1 MLIRLNTAI
10 ASRHDRTE
18 IMHAR
23 MILAWLSSILGYS
36 LCVILTLD
44 AADLRLGEAPKG
56 PLSPREEQATFRL
69 PKGFEIDLVA
79 AEPDVIDPVAMA
91 FDEEGRIF
99 VAEMRGY
106 PNGGVATGHITSGRI
121 KMLEDRDGDGVYE
134 TSRVYAEGLRF
145 PTGVLPWHGGLLVAN
160 APDILYFED
169 TDGDGKADRQRV
181 LYTGFN
187 LANIQQIVNS
197 LQWGLDN
204 WVYGV
209 AGSDGGTI
217 RSPEKP
223 DMPPLTLRARG
234 IRFHPETPGSLEA
247 TSGGGQYGLA
257 ADDWQHWFT
266 ATNSQHLRHIV
277 LPDHYLRRNP
287 ALAVSAVTLDIPDHG
302 AACKVHRIS
311 PFEAW
316 RIERTTRR
324 REGKGGFD
332 PRKFAATEL
341 VPGGYIT
348 SACSPVVYAADA
360 FPEEYR
366 GNVFV
371 CDPANNLI
379 HRDVL
384 VENGATFVAKR
395 AGDEQNCE
403 FLASTDNWFRPVHL
417 TLGPDG
423 ALYVLDFYREV
434 IETPLSLPDDI
445 KKKLNL
451 ESRGRGRIWRIRVA
465 DQTKH
470 RPSLR
475 QATTQ
480 SLVEH
485 INDGNLWWRLTAQ
498 RLLIERQDKSAV
510 RWLRDYAHSSKSAP
524 GRAHA
529 LWTLHGLKALTEED
543 IEQALKDPVPGVREQ
558 ALRLAE
564 ERLSDSAKL
573 RAAVSALAGDASPR
587 VRFQLAFTLGASDS
601 SETVSALA
609 RVARQDAG
617 DRWTQT
623 AVLSSIHGSGISLL
637 ETLIQDQEFIKGAS
651 AAGLQLL
658 SRLAALVGA
667 SAGDADLGRALRLLA
682 ADTKGF
688 SPWRLAVLDGLGQGL
703 QNSSRPLAQLWD
715 KPPASL
721 KESIAGVRPLFEQA
735 ATTSRDAKQ
744 SQAERIAALRLLGRG
759 PYALAASAAEDLLTP
774 QTPPEV
780 QSALVRA
787 LSLHPQPEVADLL
800 LASWNSYSPTVRR
813 EVVEALFA
821 RAERLPRLLDAIEQK
836 KVLSNQLEPLRLEQL
851 RKHANSDVRKRA
863 RRLLGEQASPER
875 QKIVV
880 AYRASLDLKTDA
892 IRGKAVFK
900 KNCTV
905 CHRLENE
912 GFEVGPDLLSALRDK
927 SAEQLLNDI
936 LDPSREVDS
945 RYLNYQITTKKGQ
958 VFSGL
963 IAADTASSVTLRRG
977 EKAEDTIL
985 RDQIEEI
992 QATGKSLMP
1001 EGLEMQL
1008 SKQEV
1013 ADLIAYLQAVAVP
1026 KKN

>member
-1 MLIRLNTAI
+1 
-10 ASRHDRTE
+10 
-18 IMHAR
+18 MHA
-23 MILAWLSSILGYS
+23 LARGKRLLLILGCTF
-36 LCVILTLD
+36 LVLPNIK
-44 AADLRLGEAPKG
+44 AAPSAPSESANG
-56 PLSPREEQATFRL
+56 PRSPRHEQATFRF

-79 AEPDVIDPVAMA
+79 SEPDVIDPVAMA

-106 PNGGVATGHITSGRI
+106 PNGGVATGNITSGRI
-121 KMLEDRDGDGVYE
+121 KVLEDRDGDGVYE
-134 TSRVYAEGLRF
+134 SSRVFADGLRF
-145 PTGVLPWHGGLLVAN
+145 PTGVQPWRGGLLVGN
-160 APDILYFED
+160 APDILYLQEGK
-169 TDGDGKADRQRV
+169 GDGKAERRV
-181 LYTGFN
+181 LYSGFN

-257 ADDWQHWFT
+257 PDDWQHWFT

-287 ALAVSAVTLDIPDHG
+287 ALAVGAVTLDIPDHG
-302 AACKVHRIS
+302 AACKVHRCS

-316 RIERTTRR
+316 RVERTTRR
-324 REGKGGFD
+324 REGKGGYD
-332 PRKFAATEL
+332 PRNFSATEL

-348 SACSPVVYAADA
+348 SACSPVVYAAEA
-360 FPEEYR
+360 FPEAYR

-384 VENGATFVAKR
+384 IDHGATFTAKR
-395 AGDEQNCE
+395 AGDEQERE

-423 ALYVLDFYREV
+423 ALYMLDFYREV

-445 KKKLNL
+445 QKKFNL
-451 ESRGRGRIWRIRVA
+451 ESRGRGRIWRIRAA
-465 DQTKH
+465 DQPRR

-475 QATTQ
+475 KASTQA
-480 SLVEH
+480 LVEH
-485 INDGNLWWRLTAQ
+485 LNDANLWWRLTAQ
-498 RLLIERQDKSAV
+498 RLLIERQDRSAE
-510 RWLRDYAHSSKSAP
+510 RWLRKFAHASKSAP

-543 IEQALKDPVPGVREQ
+543 IEQALKDAVPGVREQ
-558 ALRLAE
+558 ALRLGE
-564 ERLSDSAKL
+564 ERLPESAKL
-573 RAAVSALAGDASPR
+573 RMAVAALADDPSPR
-587 VRFQLAFTLGASDS
+587 VRFQLAFTLGAADS
-601 SETVSALA
+601 PETVTALA
-609 RVARQDAG
+609 RVARRDAD

-623 AVLSSIHGSGISLL
+623 AVLSSIHGSGVGLL
-637 ETLIQDQEFIKGAS
+637 ESLAKDRDLFEGDFRARE
-651 AAGLQLL
+651 QLL
-658 SRLAALVGA
+658 TRLAALVGA
-667 SAGDADLGRALRLLA
+667 KADDADLGRTLRLLKA
-682 ADTKGF
+682 TPGVVG
-688 SPWRLAVLDGLGQGL
+688 PWSFAVLDGLGQGL
-703 QNSSRPLAQLWD
+703 QNSSRPLAQLWEN
-715 KPPASL
+715 PPSSL
-721 KESIAGVRPLFEQA
+721 KEAIAGVRPTFEQA
-735 ATTSRDAKQ
+735 AQVSRITRHSPA
-744 SQAERIAALRLLGRG
+744 SRSAYVRLLSHG
-759 PYALAASAAEDLLTP
+759 PYTLIASAAKDLLTP

-780 QSALVRA
+780 QSAVVRA
-787 LSLHPQPEVADLL
+787 LSLHPRPEVADLL
-800 LASWNSYSPTVRR
+800 LAAWSGYSPSVRR

-821 RAERLPRLLDAIEQK
+821 RADRLPRLLDAIERK
-836 KVLSNQLEPLRLEQL
+836 EVLSNQLEPLRLEQL
-851 RKHANSDVRKRA
+851 RKHANAAIRERA
-863 RRLLGEQASPER
+863 RRLLAGQAAPER
-875 QKIVV
+875 QKIVST
-880 AYRASLDLKTDA
+880 YRAALDLKADPV
-892 IRGKAVFK
+892 RGKAVFQ

-905 CHRLENE
+905 CHRLDNE
-912 GFEVGPDLLSALRDK
+912 GFEVGPDLLSALRNK
-927 SAEQLLNDI
+927 SGEQLLNDI
-936 LDPSREVDS
+936 LDPSREADS

-985 RDQIEEI
+985 RAQIEEI
-992 QATGKSLMP
+992 LATGKSLMP
-1001 EGLEMQL
+1001 EGLESQL
-1008 SKQEV
+1008 SKQDV
-1013 ADLIAYLQAVAVP
+1013 ADLIAYLQAAAAP
-1026 KKN
+1026 KK

>member
-1 MLIRLNTAI
+1 MHMTRRL
-10 ASRHDRTE
+10 R
-18 IMHAR
+18 
-23 MILAWLSSILGYS
+23 
-36 LCVILTLD
+36 
-44 AADLRLGEAPKG
+44 RLGLMMGCTLLVLLTIESAPPASGETANG
-56 PLSPREEQATFRL
+56 PLSPRDEQATFRL

-79 AEPDVIDPVAMA
+79 SEPDVIDPVAMA

-121 KMLEDRDGDGVYE
+121 KVLEDRDGDGVYE
-134 TSRVYAEGLRF
+134 TSSVYADGLRF
-145 PTGVLPWHGGLLVAN
+145 PTGVLPWRGGLLVAN
-160 APDILYFED
+160 APDILYLQD
-169 TDGDGKADRQRV
+169 AKGDGKAERRV

-204 WVYGV
+204 WVIGV

-257 ADDWQHWFT
+257 PDDWQHWFT

-287 ALAVSAVTLDIPDHG
+287 ALAVGAVTLDIPDHG
-302 AACKVHRIS
+302 AACKVHRLS

-316 RIERTTRR
+316 RVERTTRR
-324 REGKGGFD
+324 KEGKGGFD
-332 PRKFAATEL
+332 PRNFPATEL

-348 SACSPVVYAADA
+348 SACSPVVYAADG
-360 FPEEYR
+360 FPEAYR

-384 VENGATFVAKR
+384 IERGATFTAKR
-395 AGDEQNCE
+395 ADDEQERE

-445 KKKLNL
+445 KKRLNL
-451 ESRGRGRIWRIRVA
+451 ESRGRGRIWRIRTA
-465 DQTKH
+465 GQPQR

-475 QATTQ
+475 KASTQ
-480 SLVEH
+480 TLVEH
-485 INDGNLWWRLTAQ
+485 LDDANLWWRLTVQ
-498 RLLIERQDKSAV
+498 RLLIERQDRSAV
-510 RWLRDYAHSSKSAP
+510 RWLRELAGTSKSAP

-543 IEQALKDPVPGVREQ
+543 IEQALKDAVPGVREQ

-564 ERLSDSAKL
+564 EYSPGSAKL
-573 RAAVSALAGDASPR
+573 RAAVAALADDPSPR
-587 VRFQLAFTLGASDS
+587 VRFQLAFTLGAADS
-601 SETVSALA
+601 AETVTALA
-609 RVARQDAG
+609 RVARRDAG

-623 AVLSSIHGSGISLL
+623 AVLSSIPGSGIGLL
-637 ETLIQDQEFIKGAS
+637 ESLVKDADFLKIAS
-651 AAGLQLL
+651 EARLQLL
-658 SRLAALVGA
+658 SRLAALVGIK
-667 SAGDADLGRALRLLA
+667 AGDDDLGRALRLLA
-682 ADTKGF
+682 TGAGEVA
-688 SPWRLAVLDGLGQGL
+688 PWKFAVLDGLGQGL
-703 QNSSRPLAQLWD
+703 QNSSRSLGNLWD
-715 KPPASL
+715 KPPSSL
-721 KESIAGVRPLFEQA
+721 KEPIAGIRPLFEQA
-735 ATTSRDAKQ
+735 AQTSRDAER
-744 SQAERIAALRLLGRG
+744 SPAERSAAVRLLSRG
-759 PYALAASAAEDLLTP
+759 PYALVASAAKDLLTP

-800 LASWNSYSPTVRR
+800 LAACNGYSPAVRR

-821 RAERLPRLLDAIEQK
+821 RADRLPRLLDAIERK
-836 KVLSNQLEPLRLEQL
+836 EVSSNQLEPLRLEQL
-851 RKHANSDVRKRA
+851 RNYANAAIRERA
-863 RRLLGEQASPER
+863 RRLLAGQAAPER
-875 QKIVV
+875 QKIVA
-880 AYRASLDLKTDA
+880 AYRTALDLKADTG
-892 IRGKAVFK
+892 RGKAVFK
-900 KNCTV
+900 KNCSV
-905 CHRLENE
+905 CHRLDNE
-912 GFEVGPDLLSALRDK
+912 GFEVGPDLLSALRNK
-927 SAEQLLNDI
+927 SGEQLLNDI

-985 RDQIEEI
+985 RAQIEEI

-1001 EGLEMQL
+1001 EGLEAQL
-1008 SKQEV
+1008 SKQELG
-1013 ADLIAYLQAVAVP
+1013 DLIAYLQAAAAP